1 ACLWLVSAW
10 LRDIPVLDNRAGAY
24 AALAPDFARVEVRL
38 SRVLSELIARGT
50 RVVLATR
57 PSPDGGIVADAL
69 RSAGHGDRI
78 LVRELPELHVKGLV
92 GDSYA
97 LIGSMNLTHNGI
109 ANLTEL
115 LQFETDRAHVAT
127 LRTEFRTAYGE
138 VR

>member
-1 ACLWLVSAW
+1 MIGERDVLVAEAAGGAGHNVDLGAAVVLVSSGGGSGTFVELAAV
-10 LRDIPVLDNRAGAY
+10 RNEHGAADPVAT
-24 AALAPDFARVEVRL
+24 
-38 SRVLSELIARGT
+38 VLL
-50 RVVLATR
+50 
-57 PSPDGGIVADAL
+57 
-69 RSAGHGDRI
+69 GDRI